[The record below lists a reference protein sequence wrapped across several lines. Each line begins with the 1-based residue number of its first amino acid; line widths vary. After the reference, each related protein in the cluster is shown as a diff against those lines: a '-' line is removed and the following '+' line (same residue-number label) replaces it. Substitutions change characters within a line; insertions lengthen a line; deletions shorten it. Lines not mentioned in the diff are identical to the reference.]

1 MMEWKKNK
9 PVQHTSR
16 DVNRMKAL
24 IDNWNLMGVQTG
36 KLLALDETGW
46 EANKEIYPDN
56 YVCRYCQ
63 QSTLTAKWSEISSC
77 FSHRKCVEENE
88 KLIKSKLGP
97 LAEAPYGVIKDEPKQ
112 EETHDWTKRRE
123 FEQKLLEE
131 QAKGPSVEQQR
142 NPSPVSNVERCEYSY
157 ESYDNGKTIYRKKM
171 GTGITELVEDWD
183 WELQNVID
191 GKAVAIADTGWIP
204 RGLTYGA

>member
-1 MMEWKKNK
+1 MKWTENK
-9 PVQHTSR
+9 PVQNTSR

-24 IDNWNLMGVQTG
+24 IDNWNLMGVQSG

-46 EANKEIYPDN
+46 EANKELYPDN
-56 YVCRYCQ
+56 YVCRYCR
-63 QSTLTAKWSEISSC
+63 QSTLTAKWSEIASC
-77 FSHRKCVEENE
+77 FSHKKCVEENE

-142 NPSPVSNVERCEYSY
+142 NPSPVSNVERCEY
-157 ESYDNGKTIYRKKM
+157 RKKM
-171 GTGITELVEDWD
+171 GTDITELVEDWD